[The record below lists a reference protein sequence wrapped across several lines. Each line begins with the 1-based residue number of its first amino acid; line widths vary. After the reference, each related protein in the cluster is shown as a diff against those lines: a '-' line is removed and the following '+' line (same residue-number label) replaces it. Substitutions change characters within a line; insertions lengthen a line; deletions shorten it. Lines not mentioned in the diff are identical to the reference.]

1 VGSSPGDMKER
12 KFTAPARGDEE
23 LSVYGSLA

>member
-1 VGSSPGDMKER
+1 MKER
-12 KFTAPARGDEE
+12 KFTAPALGDEE